1 MYRAVKIT
9 RGASGWG
16 GPLVVKADEKTNK
29 ILCVTGNEVS
39 PIAAKLA
46 QMTGCELVDGFST
59 GCPDDE
65 VLVAVVDCGGTA
77 RCGVVN
83 KFFAAGRETIDGIG
97 GYTTHGSICT
107 AEEANEKGY
116 VPFGLVTNKAVM
128 KQDVKKGTLITYDMI
143 DLDKTTLIY
152 KLRKEQDA
160 MYGRYVL

>member
-1 MYRAVKIT
+1 MATVEMFCLAY
-9 RGASGWG
+9 SQ
-16 GPLVVKADEKTNK
+16 LEQ
-29 ILCVTGNEVS
+29 
-39 PIAAKLA
+39 KLE
-46 QMTGCELVDGFST
+46 QLFGLKE
-59 GCPDDE
+59 
-65 VLVAVVDCGGTA
+65 AVVVENSPLNTKYDHATSLGTKTIKLLETYLHDGDIV
-77 RCGVVN
+77 GVSMGQTLYTVCHSSCVDTEAIACT
-83 KFFAAGRETIDGIG
+83 FVPVIG

-128 KQDVKKGTLITYDMI
+128 KQDVKKGTPITYDMI